1 MMTSRS
7 RYLFN
12 KVGIALFGI
21 FATLT
26 LNFFLFRVL
35 PGDAIA
41 NMARVPGGSVELR
54 EALMRQFGLDK
65 PLWAQYVDYLVQLAQ
80 GNLGVSYSSLRPVT
94 EEVMRALGNTVPM
107 TLLGIAIAVIFG
119 VATGILAAW
128 KHGTAIDNV
137 ITNTATIVYS
147 APTQW
152 IAILLVLVF
161 AGILPVSGASD
172 PFAFATDFWS
182 VLWDRLK
189 HMILPSLTLAL
200 ATFGQYTLVT
210 RSAVLATLGED
221 YVFAAKAVGFP
232 VRRILA
238 GFALPNAL
246 IPIVTLVALSAGT
259 VIGGSVV
266 VETVFSWPGI
276 GRAMY
281 DAIVQRDYP
290 LLQGALLVVTVAVI
304 LINLAADIVN
314 MKLDPRIV
322 E

>member
-1 MMTSRS
+1 MTSRS
-7 RYLFN
+7 RYLLG
-12 KVGIALFGI
+12 KIGIAVFGI

-35 PGDAIA
+35 PGDAISS
-41 NMARVPGGSVELR
+41 MARVPGGSVELK

-65 PLWAQYVDYLVQLAQ
+65 PLWGQYLDYLAQLAQ

-94 EEVMRALGNTVPM
+94 DEVLRALGNTVPM
-107 TLLGIAIAVIFG
+107 TLLGILIAILVG
-119 VATGILAAW
+119 VTSGIIAAW
-128 KHGTAIDNV
+128 KHGTAIDNA
-137 ITNTATIVYS
+137 ISNIATVVYS

-152 IAILLVLVF
+152 IAIMLVLAF
-161 AGILPVSGASD
+161 ASYLPVSGASD
-172 PFAFATDFWS
+172 PFAFANDFWS
-182 VLWDRLK
+182 ILADRLK
-189 HMILPSLTLAL
+189 HMILPALTLAL

-221 YVFAAKAVGFP
+221 YVGAAKAQGYPVG
-232 VRRILA
+232 RILA
-238 GFALPNAL
+238 FQALPNAL
-246 IPIVTLVALSAGT
+246 VPIVTLIALSAGT

-266 VETVFSWPGI
+266 VETAFSWPGI

-290 LLQGALLVVTVAVI
+290 MLQGALLVVTIVVI
-304 LINLAADIVN
+304 LVNLLADLVN

>member
-1 MMTSRS
+1 MTSRS
-7 RYLFN
+7 RYLLG
-12 KVGIALFGI
+12 KIGIAVFGI

-35 PGDAIA
+35 PGDAIS
-41 NMARVPGGSVELR
+41 NMARVPGGSVELK

-65 PLWAQYVDYLVQLAQ
+65 PLWGQYLDYLAQIAQ

-94 EEVMRALGNTVPM
+94 DEVLRALGNTVPM
-107 TLLGIAIAVIFG
+107 TLLGILVAILVG
-119 VATGILAAW
+119 VTTGIIAAW
-128 KHGTAIDNV
+128 KHDTAVDNTISNIATV
-137 ITNTATIVYS
+137 IYS

-152 IAILLVLVF
+152 IAIMLVLAF
-161 AGILPVSGASD
+161 AGYLPVSGASD
-172 PFAFATDFWS
+172 PFAFASDFWS
-182 VLWDRLK
+182 ILADRLK

-221 YVFAAKAVGFP
+221 YVSAAKAQGYP
-232 VRRILA
+232 VSRILA
-238 GFALPNAL
+238 YQALPNAL
-246 IPIVTLVALSAGT
+246 VPVVTLIALSAGT

-266 VETVFSWPGI
+266 VETAFSWPGI

-290 LLQGALLVVTVAVI
+290 MLQGALLVVTIVVI
-304 LINLAADIVN
+304 LVNLLADLVN

>member
-1 MMTSRS
+1 MSTRTS
-7 RYLFN
+7 YLAG
-12 KVGIALFGI
+12 KAGVAAFGI

-35 PGDAIA
+35 PGDAISS
-41 NMARVPGGSVELR
+41 MARVPGGSVELKQ
-54 EALMRQFGLDK
+54 ALMRQFGLDK
-65 PLWAQYVDYLVQLAQ
+65 PLWGQYLDYLVQLSQ
-80 GNLGVSYSSLRPVT
+80 GNMGVSYGSLRPVT
-94 EEVMRALGNTVPM
+94 DEVLAALANTVPM
-107 TLLGIAIAVIFG
+107 TLLGIALAMLVGVTTGIVAAWRHDTLVDGVISN
-119 VATGILAAW
+119 VAT
-128 KHGTAIDNV
+128 V
-137 ITNTATIVYS
+137 IYS

-152 IAILLVLVF
+152 IAIMLIL
-161 AGILPVSGASD
+161 AMAQYLPVSGASD
-172 PFAFATDFWS
+172 PFAFANDAWS
-182 VLWDRLK
+182 VAIDRLR

-221 YVFAAKAVGFP
+221 HIAAAKAIGFP
-232 VRRILA
+232 VRRILT
-238 GFALPNAL
+238 GYALPNAL
-246 IPIVTLVALSAGT
+246 IPIVTLGALSAGT
-259 VIGGSVV
+259 VVGGSVV

-281 DAIVQRDYP
+281 DSIVQRDFP
-290 LLQGALLVVTVAVI
+290 MLQGALLVVTIAVI

>member
-1 MMTSRS
+1 MNSRPK
-7 RYLFN
+7 YLLG
-12 KVGIALFGI
+12 KIGVAAFGI

-35 PGDAIA
+35 PGDAIS
-41 NMARVPGGSVELR
+41 NMARVPGGSSELK
-54 EALMRQFGLDK
+54 ETLMRQFGLDK
-65 PLWAQYVDYLVQLAQ
+65 PLWGQYLDYLGQLAQ
-80 GNLGVSYSSLRPVT
+80 GNMGVSYSSLRPVT
-94 EEVMRALGNTVPM
+94 DEVLRALGNTVPM
-107 TLLGIAIAVIFG
+107 TLLGIAIAVLFG
-119 VATGILAAW
+119 VTTGIIAAW
-128 KHGTAIDNV
+128 RHGTAVDNV
-137 ITNTATIVYS
+137 ISNTATVVYS

-152 IAILLVLVF
+152 IAIMLVLIF
-161 AGILPVSGASD
+161 AGTLPVSGASD
-172 PFAFATDFWS
+172 PFAFASDFWS
-182 VLWDRLK
+182 VAIDRLK

-210 RSAVLATLGED
+210 RSAMLSTLGED
-221 YVFAAKAVGFP
+221 YVAAAKAVGFP
-232 VRRILA
+232 TRRILF
-238 GFALPNAL
+238 GYALPNAL

-290 LLQGALLVVTVAVI
+290 MLQGALLVVTVVVI
-304 LINLAADIVN
+304 LVNLLADLVN

>member
-1 MMTSRS
+1 MTSRS
-7 RYLFN
+7 RYFLG
-12 KVGIALFGI
+12 KIGIAGFGI

-35 PGDAIA
+35 PGDAIS
-41 NMARVPGGSVELR
+41 NMARVPGGSVELK

-65 PLWAQYVDYLVQLAQ
+65 PLWGQYLDYLAQLAQ

-94 EEVMRALGNTVPM
+94 DEVLRALGNTVPM
-107 TLLGIAIAVIFG
+107 TLLGILIAILVG
-119 VATGILAAW
+119 VTTGIIAAW
-128 KHGTAIDNV
+128 KHDTILDNAISN
-137 ITNTATIVYS
+137 IATVVYS

-152 IAILLVLVF
+152 IAIMLVLAF
-161 AGILPVSGASD
+161 AGLLPVSGASD
-172 PFAFATDFWS
+172 PFAFTSDFWS
-182 VLWDRLK
+182 ILADRLK

-210 RSAVLATLGED
+210 RSAVLATLAED
-221 YVFAAKAVGFP
+221 YVSAAKAQGFP
-232 VRRILA
+232 VGRILA
-238 GFALPNAL
+238 FQALPNAL
-246 IPIVTLVALSAGT
+246 VPIVTLVALSAGT

-266 VETVFSWPGI
+266 VETAFSWPGI

-290 LLQGALLVVTVAVI
+290 MLQGALLVVTIVVI
-304 LINLAADIVN
+304 LVNLIADIVN

>member
-1 MMTSRS
+1 MSTRTS
-7 RYLFN
+7 YLAG
-12 KVGIALFGI
+12 KIGVAVFGI

-35 PGDAIA
+35 PGDAVSS
-41 NMARVPGGSVELR
+41 MARVPGGSVELK

-65 PLWAQYVDYLVQLAQ
+65 PLWGQYLDYLAQLVQ
-80 GNLGVSYSSLRPVT
+80 GNMGVSYASLRPVT
-94 EEVMRALGNTVPM
+94 GEVLVALANTVPM
-107 TLLGIAIAVIFG
+107 TLLGIALAMLVGTVTGVVAAWRHDTPIDSVISN
-119 VATGILAAW
+119 VAT
-128 KHGTAIDNV
+128 V
-137 ITNTATIVYS
+137 IYS

-152 IAILLVLVF
+152 IAIMLIL
-161 AGILPVSGASD
+161 AMAQYLPVSGASD
-172 PFAFATDFWS
+172 PFAFVTDAWS
-182 VLWDRLK
+182 IAFDRLR

-210 RSAVLATLGED
+210 RSAVLATLGD
-221 YVFAAKAVGFP
+221 DHVAAAKAIGFP
-232 VRRILA
+232 VHRILT
-238 GFALPNAL
+238 GYALPNAL
-246 IPIVTLVALSAGT
+246 IPVVTLGALSAGT
-259 VIGGSVV
+259 VVGGSVV

-281 DAIVQRDYP
+281 DSIVQRDFP
-290 LLQGALLVVTVAVI
+290 MLQGALLVVTVAVI